1 MAGVFYMKDIVC
13 IGHITLDRI
22 VTPQKEVYMPGGTTF
37 YFSHGINSLL
47 KSTDSKKKPS
57 YKLVACLAES
67 EYQSAED
74 IRALGVD
81 VDIIPSKKT
90 VFFENI
96 YGENQNNRKQRVR
109 AKADP
114 FTVESVKGIEAKYIC
129 LGSLLADDFS
139 IDVVKELS
147 KHGTIVMDAQGYL
160 REVKDEKVFPC
171 DWENKMEFFKY
182 IDILKVNEYE
192 VEVLTGKHDL
202 HEAAQQLADWG
213 IKEVLLTL
221 GSYGSIVLVDGKFY
235 DIPAYEPLKIVDA
248 TGCGDTYTM
257 GYVYKRVQGA
267 DPMEAAQ
274 FATAVSTCKLEDNG
288 PFHNTEQEALAR
300 IPK

>member
-1 MAGVFYMKDIVC
+1 MDDICC

-37 YFSHGINSLL
+37 YFSHGISHLLNSSDAEV
-47 KSTDSKKKPS
+47 K
-57 YKLVACLAES
+57 YRLVASLAEA
-67 EYQSAED
+67 EYQSVED
-74 IRALGVD
+74 IRALGIN
-81 VDIIPSKKT
+81 VDIVPSKKT

-114 FTVESVKGIEAKYIC
+114 FTVEAVKDVKAKYIC

-139 IDVVKELS
+139 LDVVKYLFT
-147 KHGTIVMDAQGYL
+147 KGTVVMDAQGYL
-160 REVKDEKVFPC
+160 RKVHDGKVYAC
-171 DWENKMEFFKY
+171 DWENKFEFFKY

-192 VEVLTGKHDL
+192 VEVLTGKTDL

-235 DIPAYEPLKIVDA
+235 DIPAYEPLSIVDA
-248 TGCGDTYTM
+248 TGCGDTYVM

-267 DPMEAAQ
+267 SPEEAAK
-274 FATAVSTCKLEDNG
+274 FATDVSTCKLEDHG
-288 PFHNTEQEALAR
+288 PFHATEQEALSR
-300 IPK
+300 IPKGL

>member
-1 MAGVFYMKDIVC
+1 MDDICC

-37 YFSHGINSLL
+37 YFSHGISHLLNSSDAEV
-47 KSTDSKKKPS
+47 K
-57 YKLVACLAES
+57 YRLVASLAEA
-67 EYQSAED
+67 EYQSVED
-74 IRALGVD
+74 IRALGIN
-81 VDIIPSKKT
+81 VDIVPSKKT

-114 FTVESVKGIEAKYIC
+114 FTVEAVKDVKAKYIC

-139 IDVVKELS
+139 LDVVKYLFT
-147 KHGTIVMDAQGYL
+147 KGTVVMDAQGYL
-160 REVKDEKVFPC
+160 RKVHDGKVYAC
-171 DWENKMEFFKY
+171 DWENKFEFFKY

-192 VEVLTGKHDL
+192 VEVLTGKTDL

-221 GSYGSIVLVDGKFY
+221 GSYGSIVLVDGQFY
-235 DIPAYEPLKIVDA
+235 DIPAYEPLSIVDA
-248 TGCGDTYTM
+248 TGCGDTYVM

-267 DPMEAAQ
+267 SPEEAAK
-274 FATAVSTCKLEDNG
+274 FATAVSTCKLEDHG
-288 PFHNTEQEALAR
+288 PFHVTEQEALSR
-300 IPK
+300 IPQGL